1 VTKKRYHHLL
11 RLIIYYVVSLYE
23 AGAMGRMFVE
33 FVRFR
38 KWCIQTLK
46 SEKKLSKVQRCDQEW
61 LLGETN
67 SGPLFKDAVWLP
79 FQSFSLRLMQNL
91 RTTLESHI

>member
-46 SEKKLSKVQRCDQEW
+46 SE
-61 LLGETN
+61 
-67 SGPLFKDAVWLP
+67 
-79 FQSFSLRLMQNL
+79 
-91 RTTLESHI
+91 